1 MKMNKA
7 FLVSVIATGCIS
19 RFRNGMQFTKTAKEI
34 EVDES
39 ELAALEADHY
49 LQVKVIE
56 GADDVEVADKPVVI
70 TVSPTSVSDN
80 PAPED
85 PTPNTAVVSAATN
98 IAAHELE
105 NEPTHNP
112 YADTGTAALPEA
124 PASEA
129 QSAPVP
135 EAPASEAQSA
145 PVPEAPVDHVETI
158 TAAMR
163 GLNLDMTADKPTV
176 YDLQALGLDISAKE
190 RDAAWN
196 VLTAEYAASNA

>member
-105 NEPTHNP
+105 NEPTP
-112 YADTGTAALPEA
+112 QADADTDTAAPSEPITSEAESTEVSAA
-124 PASEA
+124 PA
-129 QSAPVP
+129 
-135 EAPASEAQSA
+135 
-145 PVPEAPVDHVETI
+145 DHLETI
-158 TAAMR
+158 TEAMR

>member
-124 PASEA
+124 PASETK
-129 QSAPVP
+129 ST
-135 EAPASEAQSA
+135 

-163 GLNLDMTADKPTV
+163 GLNLDMTAGKPAV

>member
-19 RFRNGMQFTKTAKEI
+19 RFRNGEQFTKTAKEI

-39 ELAALEADHY
+39 ELATLEADDY
-49 LQVKVIE
+49 LQVKVLSE
-56 GADDVEVADKPVVI
+56 GADDVEDQPVDYAVS
-70 TVSPTSVSDN
+70 TVSIIVD
-80 PAPED
+80 
-85 PTPNTAVVSAATN
+85 
-98 IAAHELE
+98 ELE

-112 YADTGTAALPEA
+112 YADTGTAAL
-124 PASEA
+124 
-129 QSAPVP
+129 P

>member
-124 PASEA
+124 PASET
-129 QSAPVP
+129 QST
-135 EAPASEAQSA
+135 

>member
-19 RFRNGMQFTKTAKEI
+19 RFRNGEQFTKTAKEI

-39 ELAALEADHY
+39 ELATLEADDY
-49 LQVKVIE
+49 LQVKVLSE

-135 EAPASEAQSA
+135 EAP
-145 PVPEAPVDHVETI
+145 VDHVETI
-158 TAAMR
+158 TATMR

>member
-19 RFRNGMQFTKTAKEI
+19 RFRNGEQFTKTAKEI

-124 PASEA
+124 PASET
-129 QSAPVP
+129 QSTPV
-135 EAPASEAQSA
+135 S
-145 PVPEAPVDHVETI
+145 EAPVDHVETI

>member
-19 RFRNGMQFTKTAKEI
+19 RFRNGEQFTKTAKEI

-39 ELAALEADHY
+39 ELATLEADDY
-49 LQVKVIE
+49 LQVKVLSE
-56 GADDVEVADKPVVI
+56 GADDVEDQPVDYAVS
-70 TVSPTSVSDN
+70 TVSIIVD
-80 PAPED
+80 
-85 PTPNTAVVSAATN
+85 
-98 IAAHELE
+98 ELE
-105 NEPTHNP
+105 NEPTPNP
-112 YADTGTAALPEA
+112 DADTDTPALPEA
-124 PASEA
+124 PASET
-129 QSAPVP
+129 
-135 EAPASEAQSA
+135 QSA

>member
-7 FLVSVIATGCIS
+7 FLVSVIATGCLS

-135 EAPASEAQSA
+135 EAP
-145 PVPEAPVDHVETI
+145 VDHVEII

>member
-7 FLVSVIATGCIS
+7 FLVSVIATGCLS

-135 EAPASEAQSA
+135 EAP
-145 PVPEAPVDHVETI
+145 VDHVETI

>member
-70 TVSPTSVSDN
+70 TVRPTSVSDN
-80 PAPED
+80 PVPED

-112 YADTGTAALPEA
+112 YADTGTAAL
-124 PASEA
+124 
-129 QSAPVP
+129 P

>member
-135 EAPASEAQSA
+135 EAP
-145 PVPEAPVDHVETI
+145 VDHVETI

>member
-7 FLVSVIATGCIS
+7 FLVSVIATGCLS
-19 RFRNGMQFTKTAKEI
+19 RFRNGEQFTKTAKEI

-124 PASEA
+124 PASET
-129 QSAPVP
+129 QSTPV
-135 EAPASEAQSA
+135 S
-145 PVPEAPVDHVETI
+145 EAPVDHVETI

>member
-56 GADDVEVADKPVVI
+56 GADDVEVADNPVDNAVS
-70 TVSPTSVSDN
+70 TVSISNNSAPKYPISD
-80 PAPED
+80 
-85 PTPNTAVVSAATN
+85 TAVVSAATN

-112 YADTGTAALPEA
+112 YADTGTAAL
-124 PASEA
+124 
-129 QSAPVP
+129 P

>member
-124 PASEA
+124 PASET
-129 QSAPVP
+129 QSTPV
-135 EAPASEAQSA
+135 S
-145 PVPEAPVDHVETI
+145 EAPVDHVETI

>member
-70 TVSPTSVSDN
+70 TVSPPSVSDN

-112 YADTGTAALPEA
+112 YADTGTAAL
-124 PASEA
+124 
-129 QSAPVP
+129 P

>member
-129 QSAPVP
+129 QSTPV
-135 EAPASEAQSA
+135 S
-145 PVPEAPVDHVETI
+145 EAPVDHVETI

>member
-1 MKMNKA
+1 MSKLI
-7 FLVSVIATGCIS
+7 LVSVVATGCIS

-49 LQVKVIE
+49 LQVKVLSE
-56 GADDVEVADKPVVI
+56 GADDVEVADNPVDNA
-70 TVSPTSVSDN
+70 VSPTSVSDN

-105 NEPTHNP
+105 NEPAPNP
-112 YADTGTAALPEA
+112 DADTDTPAQPEA

-129 QSAPVP
+129 QSAEVSK
-135 EAPASEAQSA
+135 APT
-145 PVPEAPVDHVETI
+145 DHLDTIVE
-158 TAAMR
+158 AMR

>member
-98 IAAHELE
+98 IAAHKLE

-112 YADTGTAALPEA
+112 YADTGTAAL
-124 PASEA
+124 
-129 QSAPVP
+129 P

>member
-1 MKMNKA
+1 MSKL
-7 FLVSVIATGCIS
+7 FLISVIATGCQS
-19 RFRNGMQFTKTAKEI
+19 RFRNGMQFTDKPKQI
-34 EVDES
+34 EVDDN
-39 ELAALEADHY
+39 ELAVLESDRH
-49 LQVKVIE
+49 LQVKVLSE
-56 GADDVEVADKPVVI
+56 GADDVETGDN
-70 TVSPTSVSDN
+70 TVNVDHSASEDTLSD
-80 PAPED
+80 
-85 PTPNTAVVSAATN
+85 ATN
-98 IAAHELE
+98 ASDPAFIIVDELE

-112 YADTGTAALPEA
+112 YADTGTAAL
-124 PASEA
+124 
-129 QSAPVP
+129 P

>member
-7 FLVSVIATGCIS
+7 FLVSVIATGCLS

-56 GADDVEVADKPVVI
+56 GADDVEVADKPVVV

-112 YADTGTAALPEA
+112 YADTGTAAL
-124 PASEA
+124 
-129 QSAPVP
+129 P

>member
-7 FLVSVIATGCIS
+7 FLVSVIATSCIS

-105 NEPTHNP
+105 NEPTPNP
-112 YADTGTAALPEA
+112 YADTGTAAL
-124 PASEA
+124 
-129 QSAPVP
+129 P

>member
-124 PASEA
+124 PASET
-129 QSAPVP
+129 QSTPVS
-135 EAPASEAQSA
+135 EAPA
-145 PVPEAPVDHVETI
+145 DHLATIVE
-158 TAAMR
+158 AMR
-163 GLNLDMTADKPTV
+163 GLNLDMTAGKPAV

>member
-7 FLVSVIATGCIS
+7 FLVSVIATGCLS
-19 RFRNGMQFTKTAKEI
+19 RFRNGEQFTKTAKEI

-56 GADDVEVADKPVVI
+56 GADDVEVA
-70 TVSPTSVSDN
+70 DN

-112 YADTGTAALPEA
+112 YADTGTAAL
-124 PASEA
+124 
-129 QSAPVP
+129 P

>member
-105 NEPTHNP
+105 NEPTPNP
-112 YADTGTAALPEA
+112 YADTGTAAL
-124 PASEA
+124 
-129 QSAPVP
+129 P

>member
-135 EAPASEAQSA
+135 EAP
-145 PVPEAPVDHVETI
+145 VDHVETI

-196 VLTAEYAASNA
+196 VLTTEYAASNA